1 MSSCSLTGVREESSS
16 ILHSTYATLVV
27 SISFPLWAG
36 LRGVASTAGAIS
48 LSHPYSLICCL
59 TCQPKVGKMLVM
71 VERFIEVDGAKL
83 RELRRRRMLSLR
95 ELGERSG
102 VAFDNINKLENEK
115 HRAQPRTLRKL
126 AEALG
131 VEPNELMKGE
141 NGG

>member
-1 MSSCSLTGVREESSS
+1 
-16 ILHSTYATLVV
+16 
-27 SISFPLWAG
+27 
-36 LRGVASTAGAIS
+36 
-48 LSHPYSLICCL
+48 
-59 TCQPKVGKMLVM
+59 MLAM

-102 VAFDNINKLENEK
+102 VAFDNINKLENVK

-131 VEPNELMKGE
+131 IEPHELTKE
-141 NGG
+141 D

>member
-1 MSSCSLTGVREESSS
+1 MTPIFSHILVDLSRKSRYNVGV
-16 ILHSTYATLVV
+16 
-27 SISFPLWAG
+27 
-36 LRGVASTAGAIS
+36 
-48 LSHPYSLICCL
+48 
-59 TCQPKVGKMLVM
+59 

-126 AEALG
+126 AEVLG
-131 VEPNELMKGE
+131 VEPHELMKGE
-141 NGG
+141 E